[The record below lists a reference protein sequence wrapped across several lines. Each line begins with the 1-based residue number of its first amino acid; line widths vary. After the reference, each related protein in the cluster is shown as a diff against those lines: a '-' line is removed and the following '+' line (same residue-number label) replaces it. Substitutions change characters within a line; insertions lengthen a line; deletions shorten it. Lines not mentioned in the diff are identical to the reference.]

1 MSFFFFI
8 SHILV
13 GFSFIH
19 ISLFSFL
26 SRVHPGG
33 KLQFE
38 REIRWVASK
47 CVRVSQVYQKKNKHI
62 NEHVCLMY
70 SPYQWIYKHHGGS
83 RIRQDGKNEQMSVE
97 KSLDAGN
104 RKCLLFFYEKR
115 NNGLITLD
123 GTCKFDKRLDS
134 QSVRFSS
141 QAEKL

>member
-8 SHILV
+8 SYILV

-97 KSLDAGN
+97 KSLDAECEILKPS
-104 RKCLLFFYEKR
+104 RKIVEDS
-115 NNGLITLD
+115 TLVTS
-123 GTCKFDKRLDS
+123 GYTSWLS
-134 QSVRFSS
+134 QVEPLR
-141 QAEKL
+141 